1 MSRKPENHGKKE
13 KKSSGRRAQIPPFR
27 APITQ
32 SLVTQ
37 TPALGFGKRKAK
49 PPPPPPPPEVSG
61 PFGCSRSSQSPPG
74 AAFTRN
80 FPVPSP
86 VPTSLS
92 HSDPHGAPAS
102 AAPKWGPP
110 LPEP

>member
-102 AAPKWGPP
+102 AAPKRGPP